1 MSDFSNS
8 QSQQPQQEEV
18 QGTPIR
24 SQVQSQQQQQNQPK
38 YAKREIKMIGYDDC
52 GHCVDAEK
60 FIKTELIPNSDVQ
73 TSFTKI
79 IADSDEGKAIVEQ
92 KKLEVV
98 PFVEEC
104 LIPTNPQEKPDCRE
118 FKHFKKSNLKTKVN
132 E

>member
-8 QSQQPQQEEV
+8 TQNNQQTEENLGTPIKSQVPVQPQPQQ
-18 QGTPIR
+18 
-24 SQVQSQQQQQNQPK
+24 K
-38 YAKREIKMIGYDDC
+38 YSKREIKMVGYDDC

-73 TSFTKI
+73 TNFTKI
-79 IADSDEGKAIVEQ
+79 IADSDEGKAIVDQ
-92 KKLEVV
+92 KGLKVV
-98 PFVEEC
+98 PYIEEC
-104 LIPTNPQEKPDCRE
+104 LIPVNPEEKPDCRE